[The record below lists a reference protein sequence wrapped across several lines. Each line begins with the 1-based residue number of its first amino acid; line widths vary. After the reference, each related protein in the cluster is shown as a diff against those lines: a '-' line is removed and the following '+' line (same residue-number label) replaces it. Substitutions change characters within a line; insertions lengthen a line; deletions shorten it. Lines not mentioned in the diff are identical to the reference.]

1 MRLVDA
7 RRRMPFFAQGWRGA
21 ASDLTVPM
29 MQTCA
34 FSNAHPV
41 LSIWPPSII
50 QWQQI
55 AVLYSL
61 QGQSRTLDLKLSPR
75 VAEARARICP
85 AESPASSARGL
96 RPGDGGVAAGIVL
109 PRRRNE
115 AKETARR
122 EDAAKRRRRLSERD
136 RAAAPALDGV
146 QTASQQHHRP
156 LCRGSS
162 STRRSKSCP
171 RVLPLQL
178 EKIDRQSAGA
188 RLLLFFVVA
197 PVVFGHQVE
206 ESLIRA

>member
-1 MRLVDA
+1 MIKWAMWLVDA

-55 AVLYSL
+55 TVLYSL

-85 AESPASSARGL
+85 AESPASSAL

-109 PRRRNE
+109 PRRRNK
-115 AKETARR
+115 AKETAKGGR
-122 EDAAKRRRRLSERD
+122 SET
-136 RAAAPALDGV
+136 AAATERERESGG
-146 QTASQQHHRP
+146 T
-156 LCRGSS
+156 
-162 STRRSKSCP
+162 
-171 RVLPLQL
+171 
-178 EKIDRQSAGA
+178 SAGWRA
-188 RLLLFFVVA
+188 DCVA
-197 PVVFGHQVE
+197 AASPSTLQGQ
-206 ESLIRA
+206 

>member
-1 MRLVDA
+1 MWLVDA

-34 FSNAHPV
+34 FSNARPV

-55 AVLYSL
+55 TVLYSL

-75 VAEARARICP
+75 AAEARARICP
-85 AESPASSARGL
+85 GPPRARPPPRCAQAMAGSRLASCCRGEET
-96 RPGDGGVAAGIVL
+96 
-109 PRRRNE
+109 RRRRQ
-115 AKETARR
+115 RR
-122 EDAAKRRRRLSERD
+122 EDAAKRRRRLSESE

>member
-1 MRLVDA
+1 
-7 RRRMPFFAQGWRGA
+7 MPFFAQGWRGA

-55 AVLYSL
+55 TVLYSL
-61 QGQSRTLDLKLSPR
+61 QGQSRTLDLKLS
-75 VAEARARICP
+75 
-85 AESPASSARGL
+85 
-96 RPGDGGVAAGIVL
+96 
-109 PRRRNE
+109 
-115 AKETARR
+115 
-122 EDAAKRRRRLSERD
+122 
-136 RAAAPALDGV
+136 
-146 QTASQQHHRP
+146 
-156 LCRGSS
+156 
-162 STRRSKSCP
+162 
-171 RVLPLQL
+171 
-178 EKIDRQSAGA
+178 RQSAGA